1 MYIYIHKTH
10 VTRYSMNPRM
20 WSTCEE
26 ATWEIVPDVP
36 GFHVR
41 NPKPDAFRWL
51 KILTDKSSTDSPT
64 GILHIHHVV
73 IYIYSH
79 WYGLGQSYC
88 VLTLQLQHTK
98 GFPCEAVSKVHPED
112 LRLLPWNVT
121 PKPKIRGKT
130 IHLQYTYS
138 KYLQIATGKI
148 NTVIRSRHR
157 PNSLGKLPLRPPS
170 YWKLNWQ
177 WEGTLSPWQK
187 AMICDVY

>member
-1 MYIYIHKTH
+1 MWRSHLGDSAWCAWVSCQKPKAWCIPMIEKSSLINRPQIPQQVYCIYTMLLYIY
-10 VTRYSMNPRM
+10 N
-20 WSTCEE
+20 
-26 ATWEIVPDVP
+26 
-36 GFHVR
+36 
-41 NPKPDAFRWL
+41 
-51 KILTDKSSTDSPT
+51 
-64 GILHIHHVV
+64 
-73 IYIYSH
+73 H
-79 WYGLGQSYC
+79 WYGLGHSYC

-187 AMICDVY
+187 AMIRDVYSRSIQ